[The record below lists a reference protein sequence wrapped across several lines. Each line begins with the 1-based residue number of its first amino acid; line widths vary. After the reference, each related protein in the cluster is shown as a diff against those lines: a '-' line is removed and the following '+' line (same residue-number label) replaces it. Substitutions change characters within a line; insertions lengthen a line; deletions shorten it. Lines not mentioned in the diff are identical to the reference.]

1 MFFRLKRYKDFVG
14 QVDYYNKYILR
25 SYVKSRFSSF
35 LRSNYIQ
42 MQKSRDFC
50 WEIKKISFF
59 NAYHMRNTHAKIKSL
74 CNGEIRDRTS
84 TPGYN
89 KTKCLI
95 SLMTR
100 KRKER
105 VGTRIYVPV
114 CVEAGDIAT

>member
-50 WEIKKISFF
+50 WEIKKYRFLMRTICET
-59 NAYHMRNTHAKIKSL
+59 HMPRLNHYVTVKS
-74 CNGEIRDRTS
+74 EIERRRLAT
-84 TPGYN
+84 
-89 KTKCLI
+89 TKPN
-95 SLMTR
+95 
-100 KRKER
+100 
-105 VGTRIYVPV
+105 V
-114 CVEAGDIAT
+114 